1 MQHTGY
7 SRAQPSPRYAE
18 LQQMYRSMHREGE
31 KFLNIPPEQT
41 FPGQS
46 LPPQAGRIKRLI
58 DATGAKSLLDY
69 GSGKGLQYQPMR
81 VNLPDGMHC
90 DSIQAFWGVTDI
102 RCFDPAYLPFSALPV
117 GTFDGV
123 VSTDVLEHCPE
134 DDIPWI
140 IDEIFSYATRFVFAN
155 VACYP
160 AKKRLPNGENAH
172 CTIRP
177 PEWWRAIVESVAARH
192 PNLLWE
198 FWIQYRD
205 ETPEGPKLIEQR
217 LGN

>member
-1 MQHTGY
+1 MQEAVY
-7 SRAQPSPRYAE
+7 SRAHPSPRYAE
-18 LQQMYRSMHREGE
+18 LQKMYRTMHREGE
-31 KFLNIPPEQT
+31 KFLNIPAEKT

-58 DATGAKSLLDY
+58 DATGAKALLDY
-69 GSGKGLQYQPMR
+69 GSGKGQQYQPMR
-81 VNLPDGMHC
+81 IDLPDGSHH
-90 DSIQAFWGVTDI
+90 DSIQSFWGVTDI
-102 RCFDPAYLPFSALPV
+102 HCYDPAYLPFSTLPEER
-117 GTFDGV
+117 FDGV

-140 IDEIFSYATRFVFAN
+140 IDEIFSFATHFVFAN

-177 PEWWRAIVESVAARH
+177 PEWWRDIVESVAARH
-192 PNLLWE
+192 PHLLWE

-205 ETPEGPKLIEQR
+205 ETSGEPRLIEQR